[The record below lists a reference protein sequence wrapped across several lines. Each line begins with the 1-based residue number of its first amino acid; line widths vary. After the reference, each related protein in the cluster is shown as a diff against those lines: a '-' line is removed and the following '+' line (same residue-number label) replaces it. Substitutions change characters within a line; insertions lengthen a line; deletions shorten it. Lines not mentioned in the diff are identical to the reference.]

1 MPESNKEKWMKTV
14 VAVLVFMTLTVQVS
28 PSEQSAQLPQASD
41 MKMLGLVGGT
51 SWYSTVDYYRYIN
64 QAINDAY
71 GDNTNPP
78 LLIYNMD
85 NQRIHE
91 LQKKGQWDEIA
102 TLLAEAAA
110 RLRAGGAQGIL
121 FCSNTS
127 YKVYSE
133 VARRTDLPILHIADA
148 TGVAIR
154 KSGLKKV
161 GLVGTQYTMEAGFMA
176 DWLKEHYGI
185 ETLVPKSAPARQE
198 LQRII
203 QQELQKGIFKAES
216 KKYVLQ
222 QIEELQQRGAQ
233 GIVLGCTEFPLIIKP
248 TDVGVPLFDTT
259 LLHSQMAVDFILGKQ
274 GLAHVR
280 TVQ

>member
-1 MPESNKEKWMKTV
+1 
-14 VAVLVFMTLTVQVS
+14 
-28 PSEQSAQLPQASD
+28 
-41 MKMLGLVGGT
+41 
-51 SWYSTVDYYRYIN
+51 
-64 QAINDAY
+64 
-71 GDNTNPP
+71 
-78 LLIYNMD
+78 MD

-91 LQKKGQWDEIA
+91 LQKKDQWDEIA

-176 DWLKEHYGI
+176 DWLEEHYGI
-185 ETLVPKSAPARQE
+185 ETLVPKSAAARQE

-203 QQELQKGIFKAES
+203 QQELQRGIFKAES

-233 GIVLGCTEFPLIIKP
+233 GIVLGCTEFPLIYQAHGCWGAAIRH
-248 TDVGVPLFDTT
+248 DVSTFADGGG
-259 LLHSQMAVDFILGKQ
+259 LHSWQAGLGSRPHRAVSC
-274 GLAHVR
+274 GLAATPSEWAVGITRRDFGCSLGFFGSDASKRKQFISHAGNLALSGLL
-280 TVQ
+280 